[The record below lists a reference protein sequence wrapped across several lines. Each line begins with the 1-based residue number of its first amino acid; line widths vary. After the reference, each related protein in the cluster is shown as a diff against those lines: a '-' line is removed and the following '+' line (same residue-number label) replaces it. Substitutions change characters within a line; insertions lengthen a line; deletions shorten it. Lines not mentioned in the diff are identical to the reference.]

1 MLVLVAIVAVIA
13 YFYWPRTPEPAD
25 TQPPAEADYIADLP
39 TEGSARNG
47 SDDGT
52 GPSTLDDDRD
62 DDDGGGDPAPPAT
75 QAVRPELPS
84 LTRKQAVATYEEGV
98 AMHGSDELIGAR
110 TALSRAVLSYA
121 LPSEQARDARG
132 RLEAIAQRTLF
143 SRVALADDPYT
154 TYYEFKPGEVL
165 AGRNGVVRRLE
176 LRVPERLI
184 VEINGLNR
192 AQDIQAGR
200 SYKVIRGPF
209 HAVVDKSEFVMDLY
223 LQRGD
228 LPPVFVRRAPVG
240 LGRNGSTP
248 TGLWRVKRG
257 GKETRATWYPP
268 PSSPVN
274 KAAVPYNDPDYAFGK
289 KGLWIALEGMDPQTA
304 PLTSYGIHSTNDPS
318 SVGRESSLGC
328 IRLRDADIER
338 VFSLLYPVHSTVRVI
353 D

>member
-1 MLVLVAIVAVIA
+1 MLVLIAIVAVIA
-13 YFYWPRTPEPAD
+13 YVYWPRTPEPAD
-25 TQPPAEADYIADLP
+25 TQPPAEADHIADLP
-39 TEGSARNG
+39 TDGARRDG
-47 SDDGT
+47 SDDGA
-52 GPSTLDDDRD
+52 GPATREDDANDN
-62 DDDGGGDPAPPAT
+62 DGAEPTPPAT
-75 QAVRPELPS
+75 QAARPELPA
-84 LTRKQAVATYEEGV
+84 LTRAQAVAAYEEGV
-98 AMHGSDELIGAR
+98 SMHAADELIGAR

-121 LPSEQARDARG
+121 LPAAEARDARG

-228 LPPVFVRRAPVG
+228 LPPVFIRRAPVG

-248 TGLWRVKRG
+248 SGLWRVKRG

-268 PSSPVN
+268 PSSPIH
-274 KAAVPYNDPDYAFGK
+274 KAAVPYDDPDYAFGE

-318 SVGRESSLGC
+318 SVGKESSLGC
-328 IRLRDADIER
+328 IRLKDADIER
-338 VFSLLYPVHSTVRVI
+338 VFSLLYPVHSTVKVV